1 MTEHAAAP
9 KPLSELPAFDPQT
22 GNLNVVIETPKGS
35 RNKYTYDPGWAAF
48 RLRGVLPEGSSF
60 PYDFGFIP
68 STLGEDGDPLD
79 VLVLLDAPVP
89 VGCLVEARPLGVI
102 EAEQTEA
109 GATARN
115 DRLLAAAVHAHTH
128 EEVRSLADLRPRSW
142 STRSSSSSSITTGRR
157 ARSSGRSTGVAPTVR
172 PPWWIGAYERGGSR
186 RAEGELSLRLAS
198 LVASRW
204 SMSRLY
210 IEKYVIVRTIPV

>member
-22 GNLNVVIETPKGS
+22 GDLNVVIETPKGS

-79 VLVLLDAPVP
+79 VLVLLHAPVP

-109 GATARN
+109 GATTRN

-128 EEVRSLADLRPRSW
+128 EEVRSLADLRPKLVDEIEQFFVHYNRTKGKEFRPLGRGGPDRATALVDRGVRARREQRGSGP
-142 STRSSSSSSITTGRR
+142 SSSR
-157 ARSSGRSTGVAPTVR
+157 
-172 PPWWIGAYERGGSR
+172 
-186 RAEGELSLRLAS
+186 
-198 LVASRW
+198 
-204 SMSRLY
+204 
-210 IEKYVIVRTIPV
+210 